1 MILWNIYYVRVIW
14 MEFWNYI
21 NNVNICNLFL
31 FKVLY
36 YNVYVVCYLKKKMMI
51 INWIKLYLLLLILR
65 LKKELFVDIIFMVS
79 VFWGLVFVIV
89 NMYIVVLEVVDFG
102 IVIVMEVLNENW
114 GVLFVLKIN
123 NFILCNRK

>member
-1 MILWNIYYVRVIW
+1 MKYILCKSYLNGVL
-14 MEFWNYI
+14 NYI
-21 NNVNICNLFL
+21 KIVNICKFFL

-36 YNVYVVCYLKKKMMI
+36 YIVYVVCYLKKKMKI

-65 LKKELFVDIIFMVS
+65 WKKELFVDIIFMVS

-123 NFILCNRK
+123 NFILCNRI

>member
-21 NNVNICNLFL
+21 NNVNICNFFL

-36 YNVYVVCYLKKKMMI
+36 YIVYVVCYLNKKMKI

-123 NFILCNRK
+123 NFILCNRI

>member
-21 NNVNICNLFL
+21 NNVNIFFFL

-36 YNVYVVCYLKKKMMI
+36 YIVYVVCYLKKKMKI

>member
-1 MILWNIYYVRVIW
+1 
-14 MEFWNYI
+14 
-21 NNVNICNLFL
+21 
-31 FKVLY
+31 
-36 YNVYVVCYLKKKMMI
+36 
-51 INWIKLYLLLLILR
+51 
-65 LKKELFVDIIFMVS
+65 MVS

-123 NFILCNRK
+123 NFILCNII